1 MVMIGIYTC
10 SPHLVTVHL
19 HQQWSS
25 VMLFVA
31 EGALYYVEEAFA
43 GAEGA
48 LYYVEEAFTGAGE

>member
-1 MVMIGIYTC
+1 
-10 SPHLVTVHL
+10 
-19 HQQWSS
+19 
-25 VMLFVA
+25 MLFVA